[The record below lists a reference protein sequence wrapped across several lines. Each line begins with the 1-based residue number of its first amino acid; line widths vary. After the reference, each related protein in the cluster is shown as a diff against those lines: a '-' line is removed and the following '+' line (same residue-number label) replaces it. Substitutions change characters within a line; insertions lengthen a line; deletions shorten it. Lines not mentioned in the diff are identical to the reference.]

1 MGEFAF
7 EKLEVWQDAI
17 ALSVRVYELTKT
29 FPKSEIFALTDQ
41 IHRAVTSISANIAEG
56 NARQSGKDQVHFT
69 TIAFSSLMETLNHLI
84 LSKELTYIN
93 EEQLTDIRKAITK
106 IANQLSSLRKYQ
118 QTRQS

>member
-56 NARQSGKDQVHFT
+56 NARQSGKDQAHFT